1 MNNMNFELEQLRNN
15 LKLFNLKEVARVS
28 GISYPN
34 LYRFAIG
41 KTIIPTYKTIR
52 DLNIFFNDFKKQLG
66 G

>member
-1 MNNMNFELEQLRNN
+1 MDNVNKELEQLRAN
-15 LKLFNLKEVARVS
+15 LMFFNLKEVARVS

-41 KTIIPTYKTIR
+41 KTIIPTYKTIS
-52 DLNIFFNDFKKQLG
+52 DLKIFLDDFKKQLG